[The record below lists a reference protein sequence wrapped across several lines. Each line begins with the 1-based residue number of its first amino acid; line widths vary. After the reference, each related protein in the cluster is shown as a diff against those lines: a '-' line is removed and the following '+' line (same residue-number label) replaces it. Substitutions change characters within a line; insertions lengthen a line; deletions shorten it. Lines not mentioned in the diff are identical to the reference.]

1 MARGLHFSSRMNT
14 RTTNSNLAL
23 ELAITFVIAVV
34 LCSAADAA
42 EPTAVQSVESIAA
55 AARDFATT
63 HGLRAGARRTVEVGA
78 LDARLRLAACA
89 QPLHATAAPGV
100 RSSLRMT
107 VEVRCPSSGGW
118 RLFVPVTI
126 KAFDKA
132 VVATR
137 ALPRGHVLTAADVS
151 LIESDVS
158 SLPAGYAQD
167 PASLVGRRV
176 ARPLTAGAVVATG
189 SFAIDPTVRRGQAV
203 TLLARSGNVAVR
215 ASGVAVTAG
224 GLQER
229 IKIKNLASGRVIEG
243 VVRSDSL
250 VEIGSP

>member
-1 MARGLHFSSRMNT
+1 MNT
-14 RTTNSNLAL
+14 RIPHSNLAL
-23 ELAITFVIAVV
+23 ELAITFVIAVL
-34 LCSAADAA
+34 LCSAAGAA
-42 EPTAVQSVESIAA
+42 ESALVQSVESIAA
-55 AARDFATT
+55 AAREFASK
-63 HGLRAGARRTVEVGA
+63 HGLQTGARRTIEVGA
-78 LDARLRLAACA
+78 LDTRLRLAACA
-89 QPLHATAAPGV
+89 EPLHASAAPGM
-100 RSSLRMT
+100 RSNLRMT
-107 VEVRCPSSGGW
+107 VEVRCSSPGGW
-118 RLFVPVTI
+118 RLFVPVKI

-158 SLPAGYAQD
+158 SLPPGYAQD
-167 PASLVGRRV
+167 PAAMVGRRV
-176 ARPLTAGAVVATG
+176 ARPMTAGAVLATG
-189 SFAIDPTVRRGQAV
+189 AFAIDPTVRRGQAV
-203 TLLARSGNVAVR
+203 TLLARAGNVSVR

-229 IKIKNLASGRVIEG
+229 IKIKNLSSGRVIEG